1 MTPATTPATTHVP
14 ALSLDRPPGPAERD
28 AVALRLAGIAA
39 AAGVILRHYE
49 LGGCRHHLKA
59 DGSPTSQADLAAEA
73 QIVAALG
80 EAWPGIPVI
89 AEETAAEA
97 APAALFFLVDPL
109 DGTKDF
115 LKGTGEYTVNIA
127 LVSGERPVAA
137 ALAAPALGRIWVAG
151 TRALEAPIVEGGPG
165 AFRPVAARPV
175 PPEGM
180 TALVSRSH
188 GEAADEACLAGLAV
202 ARRRGVSSALKFGL
216 LACGEGDVYVRC
228 GPTMEWDTAAGDHIL
243 TQAGGCLVGP
253 DGRPFGYGRRPGQ
266 YRNGPFAAFGDPSR
280 AARAVLPATSPTRA
294 G

>member
-1 MTPATTPATTHVP
+1 MTPTLALDTVP
-14 ALSLDRPPGPAERD
+14 NPSERD
-28 AVALRLAGIAA
+28 AIALRLAGIAA
-39 AAGVILRHYE
+39 VAGVILRQYE
-49 LGGCRHHLKA
+49 LGGCRHHLKP

-73 QIVAALG
+73 QIVADLARDF
-80 EAWPGIPVI
+80 PGIPVI

-127 LVSGERPVAA
+127 LVAGERPVAA
-137 ALAAPALGRIWVAG
+137 ALAAPALARLWAAG
-151 TRALEAPIVEGGPG
+151 AHALEAPIVEGRPG
-165 AFRPVAARPV
+165 DFRAVAARPV

-188 GEAADEACLAGLAV
+188 GEAADEACLAGLPVGA
-202 ARRRGVSSALKFGL
+202 RRGVSSALKFGL

-253 DGRPFGYGRRPGQ
+253 DGRALGYGRRPGQ
-266 YRNGPFAAFGDPSR
+266 YRNGPFAAFGDPSQ
-280 AARAVLPATSPTRA
+280 AAGAVLPTTGPARS
-294 G
+294 